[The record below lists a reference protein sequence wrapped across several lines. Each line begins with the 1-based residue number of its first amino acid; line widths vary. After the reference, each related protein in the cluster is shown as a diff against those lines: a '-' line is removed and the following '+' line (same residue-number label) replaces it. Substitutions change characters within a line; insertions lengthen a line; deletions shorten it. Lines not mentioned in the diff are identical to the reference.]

1 MKPNRRS
8 IRLPGY
14 DYASA
19 GWYFVT
25 MCCKNRVHLFGEIRD
40 GEMMLNEAG
49 AIVKE
54 SWLETETIRPNCII
68 HDFIIMPNHF
78 HGIVEI
84 TGFPF
89 PDFQESE
96 QAKFVSPSGTLGS
109 IIRGFKINTTKK
121 IRDLVCKGELQ
132 FAPTAMKIK
141 ELDCKIWQHN
151 YYEHIIRNDAS
162 LNKIAAYIRN
172 NPANWE
178 EDEYF
183 R

>member
-1 MKPNRRS
+1 MLLNK
-8 IRLPGY
+8 
-14 DYASA
+14 A
-19 GWYFVT
+19 G
-25 MCCKNRVHLFGEIRD
+25 G
-40 GEMMLNEAG
+40 
-49 AIVKE
+49 IVKD
-54 SWLETETIRPNCII
+54 SWLETETIRPNSRI
-68 HDFIIMPNHF
+68 HDFVIMPNHF

-84 TGFPF
+84 TGSPF

-172 NPANWE
+172 NPAN
-178 EDEYF
+178 
-183 R
+183 